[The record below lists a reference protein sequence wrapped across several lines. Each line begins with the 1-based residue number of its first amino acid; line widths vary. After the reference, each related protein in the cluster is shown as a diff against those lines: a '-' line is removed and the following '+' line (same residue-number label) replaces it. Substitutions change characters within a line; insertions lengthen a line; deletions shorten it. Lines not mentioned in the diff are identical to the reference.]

1 MNLAQKNRPRIKRGQ
16 EPMGGFVSTDTTK
29 DILLTSIHNY
39 YTTKEIIM
47 SIFKLQRRYLCQ
59 VYKNLKTFLEKKC

>member
-47 SIFKLQRRYLCQ
+47 SIFKLQRR
-59 VYKNLKTFLEKKC
+59 